1 MDSLGRRA
9 ILLRTILIMTV
20 GLLLCSVGFGHNQV
34 NLLLISVVIYV
45 AAYASAMGSV
55 PWTCVEFL
63 PLNRRSFGASCI
75 ACTNWLT
82 NAFVSMT
89 YLSTINTIG
98 DENTMLIFAFSQF
111 VPGFSYIFGIQKSKV
126 CHWKRLEGFLI
137 MELMFIMSFVP
148 TIDELSSGIIMHWGG
163 FQICFWYI
171 CP

>member
-98 DENTMLIFAFSQF
+98 DENTMLIFAFFTVCAWFF
-111 VPGFSYIFGIQKSKV
+111 VY
-126 CHWKRLEGFLI
+126 
-137 MELMFIMSFVP
+137 
-148 TIDELSSGIIMHWGG
+148 
-163 FQICFWYI
+163 FWYPEVKGLSLEEVGKVFDNGI
-171 CP
+171 DVHYVFRTYH